1 MKKITVINNYDS
13 FVFNLVRYLE
23 ELGCLVNI
31 QRNDELNFNEIKK
44 TEAILLSPGPGIP
57 SESGQLMEVI
67 SHFKKTKKFLGVC
80 LGHQAIA
87 EHFGGKIALAPIA
100 IHGKESSIQIDKT
113 SLLFSE
119 LPKSIQVGRYHSW
132 HVNELPKNF
141 RTTAETVTG
150 EIMAIEH
157 LSLPIF
163 GIQFH
168 PESILTP
175 DGRKIIYKW
184 LNL

>member
-67 SHFKKTKKFLGVC
+67 SHF
-80 LGHQAIA
+80 
-87 EHFGGKIALAPIA
+87 
-100 IHGKESSIQIDKT
+100 
-113 SLLFSE
+113 
-119 LPKSIQVGRYHSW
+119 
-132 HVNELPKNF
+132 
-141 RTTAETVTG
+141 
-150 EIMAIEH
+150 
-157 LSLPIF
+157 
-163 GIQFH
+163 
-168 PESILTP
+168 ILNP
-175 DGRKIIYKW
+175 Y
-184 LNL
+184 